1 MSTNDQMGPS
11 DDLPPGAVTGV
22 GDYAVGNVNGE
33 LFAVSRRCRHLGAD
47 LAEGSIDANGH
58 LVCPWHQ
65 AAYDVHTGTM
75 VRGPQ
80 GKFAKIPGLD
90 WFYVHVLTR
99 VLPLR
104 RGRVVNQNH
113 RLSVR

>member
-1 MSTNDQMGPS
+1 MSTNQPMGPT
-11 DDLPPGAVTGV
+11 DDIPPGTVMGV
-22 GDYAVGNVNGE
+22 GGYAVGNENGE

-47 LAEGSIDANGH
+47 LAEGTIDEQGH

-80 GKFAKIPGLD
+80 GVFAKIPGLD
-90 WFYVHVLTR
+90 WFYENVITR

-104 RGRVVNQNH
+104 RGHVVDENH